1 VKVEFFWD
9 GEQRASRDFV
19 TAFAGRDAGTWSTGR
34 HPAEAFEVRA
44 EAPGFEK
51 RERVRVDVP
60 PDRREVKV
68 EIVLDAKKGVLTKG
82 PIVDESGRPFGLQD
96 RMTKLFGDPV
106 PDEHEP
112 WKLQVAAVSETAP
125 APLLGDLLESQS
137 ERGRILFDEGSYE
150 FRLPANFRGWLALT
164 IDHRVVGTA
173 RLDSPA
179 TSPPL
184 PFVAPSPKVPPD
196 SALVIVT
203 VVDGTTG
210 AAIDARSA
218 GVFVDDAWLL
228 TSNPA
233 RRAPRSVPVPD
244 GAVAFFA
251 PLERVKVRAMRQG
264 FVSSCPELVLS
275 QAGERREVTVTLSP
289 ADCGIRGRALNRDG
303 SPIGEVEV
311 DVYRATE
318 HGLEGVPAEPA
329 HTNPDG
335 SFHVHGLAAGVYTV
349 VASHGKDAAAIARA
363 TAASPPPTI
372 ELRSPEGHPTGFRVV
387 APRAP
392 DGRTDRMVRI
402 VDDSGIP
409 VCDEFGAYGQTMHSS
424 ETFDATLAPGR
435 YRVFVWFHGCRE
447 GSVEFDVPAAG
458 VVEIPVER
466 AR

>member
-1 VKVEFFWD
+1 
-9 GEQRASRDFV
+9 
-19 TAFAGRDAGTWSTGR
+19 
-34 HPAEAFEVRA
+34 
-44 EAPGFEK
+44 
-51 RERVRVDVP
+51 
-60 PDRREVKV
+60 
-68 EIVLDAKKGVLTKG
+68 
-82 PIVDESGRPFGLQD
+82 
-96 RMTKLFGDPV
+96 LFGDPL
-106 PDEHEP
+106 PDDHEP
-112 WKLQVAAVSETAP
+112 WKLQVSAVSEIAS
-125 APLLGDLLESQS
+125 APLPGDLLDGQRVS
-137 ERGRILFDEGSYE
+137 GRILFDEGSYE
-150 FRLPANFRGWLALT
+150 FRLPADFRGWLALT

-179 TSPPL
+179 TPPPL
-184 PFVAPSPKVPPD
+184 PFIAPPPKVPPD
-196 SALVIVT
+196 SALVVVT

-233 RRAPRSVPVPD
+233 RRAPRSVPVPE

-251 PLERVKVRAMRQG
+251 PLERVKVRAMRKG
-264 FVSSCPELVLS
+264 FVSSCPELVLTK
-275 QAGERREVTVTLSP
+275 AGERNEVTVTLSP
-289 ADCGIRGRALNRDG
+289 ADCGIRGRALNQDG
-303 SPIGEVEV
+303 SPIADVEV

-335 SFHVHGLAAGVYTV
+335 SFHVHGLAAGAYTV
-349 VASHGKDAAAIARA
+349 VVSHGKDAPAIAHA
-363 TAASPPPTI
+363 TAASPSPTL
-372 ELRSPEGHPTGFRVV
+372 ELRSPEGHLTSFRVV

-409 VCDEFGAYGQTMHSS
+409 VCDEFGAYGQTVHQS
-424 ETFDATLAPGR
+424 ENFDATLAPGR

-458 VVEIPVER
+458 AVEIPVER